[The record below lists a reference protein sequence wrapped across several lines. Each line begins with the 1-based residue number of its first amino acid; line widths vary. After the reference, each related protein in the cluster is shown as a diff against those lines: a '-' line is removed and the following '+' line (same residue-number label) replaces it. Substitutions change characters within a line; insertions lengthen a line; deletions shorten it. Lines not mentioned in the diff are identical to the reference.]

1 MQISVVITKA
11 NLSSK
16 LTVERK
22 THFGAGEARCSKNSQ
37 GGRIFDNG
45 MPVSKIPFIHLTRF
59 IRSSKS
65 TIAASI
71 VSEHINF
78 RGMYPSILIFFEDP
92 PSSNLSFS
100 TVVSPISFDV
110 DLTCEFESL
119 SEQPVLPMPLLFAIS
134 KSISVP
140 GVCICF
146 SVVAAK
152 GCFSISS
159 NLSRG
164 CDELDEARETNED

>member
-1 MQISVVITKA
+1 MQLSVVITKA
-11 NLSSK
+11 NSSSK

-22 THFGAGEARCSKNSQ
+22 THFGAGDARCSKNSQ

-45 MPVSKIPFIHLTRF
+45 MPVSKIPFIHLTWF

-119 SEQPVLPMPLLFAIS
+119 SEQPVLPMPLLFANATA
-134 KSISVP
+134 
-140 GVCICF
+140 GVCISF

-152 GCFSISS
+152 GCFLISS